1 MEAEPEQ
8 DKQASG
14 AGEACRGPL
23 DLTPETAETSHVPSL
38 DLSSSICARGTLSQ
52 LILEAPRGPE
62 VWGSVTHE
70 LSRMFLACQVLRGIR
85 WEEVW
90 ACPQRPTQPGHK
102 TQSENYNSRIKGGKV
117 QNSSDS
123 NADSYT

>member
-1 MEAEPEQ
+1 MRNGPGLEAEHEQ

-14 AGEACRGPL
+14 AGEAGRGPL
-23 DLTPETAETSHVPSL
+23 GLTPETAVTSHVTSL

-70 LSRMFLACQVLRGIR
+70 LSRMFLARQVLRGIR
-85 WEEVW
+85 WEEAW

-102 TQSENYNSRIKGGKV
+102 TQSENY
-117 QNSSDS
+117 SS
-123 NADSYT
+123 